1 MGLRSAVLRQR
12 LWRWHFVA
20 GLMVCPFAIFLSLTG
35 AIYLFKPQIEQY
47 QEATINAMS
56 VDVGA
61 VTTRL
66 PMSHQITSLLAQHP
80 EATLKKVILDRPS
93 DRSIEIELRDP
104 DGRARLYWLDK
115 FSGRVLA
122 SAFSDERFLQ
132 QVKKLHSELL
142 LGNMGSYVVELAASW
157 LIIIVVTGLY
167 LWLSQPLDAQPVK
180 RLAMPMLKRLEPLKR
195 WRSLHGVVGFWFS
208 LPILLLL
215 FSGLPWTQLWGGG
228 FDQLKAAAGWQGSG
242 QGWTVNLKSTQPS
255 DGMLSLPG
263 SSLWQ
268 TRSDVE
274 TVAAKTERSRANI
287 AMLDILLESIEIGA
301 MRSPV
306 HVIPPRPDHGVWTFR
321 SMPAERSQRETMHF
335 DQYSGELLMHTQ
347 FSDRHPLER
356 VVSQGIA
363 LHEGALFGWANQ
375 LLGLLTALAVTGIS
389 ATGLYLWWR
398 RRPAGASATGA
409 VDSHRSVDGDDDRR
423 APTSLAFYAGI
434 ALLGIFLPAAGI
446 SFLAIAAW
454 EVILSAGRSI
464 LDRRRPSTAGSQGS

>member
-1 MGLRSAVLRQR
+1 MELRSTMLRQR
-12 LWRWHFVA
+12 LWRWHFLA

-47 QEATINAMS
+47 QEAAINATA
-56 VDVGA
+56 VHAGA

-66 PMSHQITSLLAQHP
+66 PMSHQVEALLAQHP
-80 EATLKKVILDRPS
+80 EATLKKLILAPPG

-104 DGRARLYWLDK
+104 DGRASVYWLDK

-122 SAFSDERFLQ
+122 SEFSDERFLQ

-142 LGNMGSYVVELAASW
+142 LGNIGSYLVELAASW

-167 LWLSQPLDAQPVK
+167 LWLSQPLGAQPVK
-180 RLAMPMLKRLEPLKR
+180 RLAMPMLKRLEPSKR

-228 FDQLKAAAGWQGSG
+228 FDQLKAAADWQGPG
-242 QGWTVNLKSTQPS
+242 QGWMVNLKSTESGNDTVVLPS
-255 DGMLSLPG
+255 

-268 TRSDVE
+268 NRSDVD
-274 TVAAKTERSRANI
+274 VMAVKAERASADI
-287 AMLDILLESIEIGA
+287 AMLDVLLESSEIVA
-301 MRSPV
+301 MRPPV
-306 HVIPPRPDHGVWTFR
+306 HVIPPKPNRGVWTFR
-321 SMPAERSQRETMHF
+321 SMPAERSQRETLHF
-335 DQYSGELLMHTQ
+335 DQYSGGLIMHTQ
-347 FSDRHPLER
+347 FSDHHPLER
-356 VVSQGIA
+356 IVSQGIA
-363 LHEGALFGWANQ
+363 MHEGALFGWLNQ

-389 ATGLYLWWR
+389 VTGLYLWWR
-398 RRPAGASATGA
+398 RRPASANVTAA
-409 VDSHRSVDGDDDRR
+409 VDSHRSVDDDDNRR
-423 APTSLAFYAGI
+423 APTSLGFYAGI

-446 SFLAIAAW
+446 SFLAIGAW

-464 LDRRRPSTAGSQGS
+464 IDRRRPSKEA

>member
-1 MGLRSAVLRQR
+1 MGLRSVVLRQR

-20 GLMVCPFAIFLSLTG
+20 
-35 AIYLFKPQIEQY
+35 
-47 QEATINAMS
+47 EATINAMA

-66 PMSHQITSLLAQHP
+66 PMSYQIVSLLAQHP
-80 EATLKKVILDRPS
+80 EATLKKVILDRPG

-104 DGRARLYWLDK
+104 DGRACLYWLDK

-122 SAFSDERFLQ
+122 SEFSDERFLQ

-167 LWLSQPLDAQPVK
+167 LWLSQPLDTQPVK
-180 RLAMPMLKRLEPLKR
+180 RLAMAMPMLKRLGPLKR

-242 QGWTVNLKSTQPS
+242 QGWTVNLKSTKPS
-255 DGMLSLPG
+255 DDMLSLPG

-274 TVAAKTERSRANI
+274 TVAAITERSRANI
-287 AMLDILLESIEIGA
+287 AMLDMLLESAEIGA

-306 HVIPPRPDHGVWTFR
+306 HVIPPRPDRGVWTFR
-321 SMPAERSQRETMHF
+321 SMPAERSHRETLHF
-335 DQYSGELLMHTQ
+335 GQYSGELLMHTQ
-347 FSDRHPLER
+347 FSDLHPLER

-398 RRPAGASATGA
+398 RWPAGASATGA

-446 SFLAIAAW
+446 SFLAIAEW
-454 EVILSAGRSI
+454 EVILGAGRSNI
-464 LDRRRPSTAGSQGS
+464 DRR